1 MSSGS
6 CLLGLQHNKQ
16 SKGWAQSSSQYSTTA
31 CIPAAAGLLCN
42 GHLMTCPA
50 THWEEDSAS
59 QGQKIK
65 QQDVSS
71 WLTGIQEVP
80 LSLQYKMRNIDETEA
95 AKKRL
100 LADAAPE

>member
-1 MSSGS
+1 MQTVLAKRIPHVLA
-6 CLLGLQHNKQ
+6 CLIAPQNDEL
-16 SKGWAQSSSQYSTTA
+16 
-31 CIPAAAGLLCN
+31 
-42 GHLMTCPA
+42 
-50 THWEEDSAS
+50 SAS

-100 LADAAPE
+100 LADAAPECAPSPCMRLC

>member
-1 MSSGS
+1 MKAPGWRSDNS
-6 CLLGLQHNKQ
+6 LG
-16 SKGWAQSSSQYSTTA
+16 G
-31 CIPAAAGLLCN
+31 GF
-42 GHLMTCPA
+42 
-50 THWEEDSAS
+50 AS

>member
-1 MSSGS
+1 MPMPFHEKNNIGMTVAH
-6 CLLGLQHNKQ
+6 CMFCRTHILCMRQ
-16 SKGWAQSSSQYSTTA
+16 SFCGW
-31 CIPAAAGLLCN
+31 
-42 GHLMTCPA
+42 
-50 THWEEDSAS
+50 

-65 QQDVSS
+65 QQDISS

-100 LADAAPE
+100 LASIAPA

>member
-1 MSSGS
+1 M
-6 CLLGLQHNKQ
+6 
-16 SKGWAQSSSQYSTTA
+16 
-31 CIPAAAGLLCN
+31 
-42 GHLMTCPA
+42 
-50 THWEEDSAS
+50 

>member
-1 MSSGS
+1 M
-6 CLLGLQHNKQ
+6 CR
-16 SKGWAQSSSQYSTTA
+16 
-31 CIPAAAGLLCN
+31 
-42 GHLMTCPA
+42 A
-50 THWEEDSAS
+50 T

-100 LADAAPE
+100 LATAAPE

>member
-1 MSSGS
+1 MQMALAKHLPHVVVYQFNG
-6 CLLGLQHNKQ
+6 
-16 SKGWAQSSSQYSTTA
+16 
-31 CIPAAAGLLCN
+31 IDELCA
-42 GHLMTCPA
+42 L
-50 THWEEDSAS
+50 

-100 LADAAPE
+100 LADAAPECGPSPRICLS

>member
-1 MSSGS
+1 M
-6 CLLGLQHNKQ
+6 LAYAVVQQLE
-16 SKGWAQSSSQYSTTA
+16 STTKA
-31 CIPAAAGLLCN
+31 HRWRPGNSLRRIILL
-42 GHLMTCPA
+42 
-50 THWEEDSAS
+50 

>member
-1 MSSGS
+1 MIC
-6 CLLGLQHNKQ
+6 CLMRLP
-16 SKGWAQSSSQYSTTA
+16 STWVYMRNA
-31 CIPAAAGLLCN
+31 LSDAG
-42 GHLMTCPA
+42 A
-50 THWEEDSAS
+50 THGGEDLAS